1 MAVKPE
7 TVAAVRNDAR
17 ETAWRQRLRE
27 RADRPPDAPRRELRA
42 RIGGAAIGSIE
53 DALAARLLGE
63 DLALAADGDALA
75 LTGPVD
81 ATLATLARWLHD
93 RGLASRWRDEL
104 LAVVAAD
111 GATLGRVER
120 AAVRPLGITTFA
132 VHLVGRS
139 PQGGWWVQ
147 QRADDKA
154 TDPGLWDTLM
164 GGLVSAD
171 ETIVQTLE
179 RETWEEAGLRLDA
192 LQRVEPLGR
201 ITIRRPVPEGYMVE
215 QIEMYSAVVPD
226 GMHPDN
232 QDGEV
237 QAFACLDR
245 AALVERLHADAFTL
259 EAALILDA
267 ALQRL

>member
-1 MAVKPE
+1 MSGAHQ
-7 TVAAVRNDAR
+7 RS
-17 ETAWRQRLRE
+17 AWQQRLRE
-27 RADRPPDAPRRELRA
+27 RGDRPPDAPRRELRA
-42 RIGGAAIGSIE
+42 RRGGAAIGSVE
-53 DALAARLLGE
+53 DTLALRLLGE
-63 DLALAADGDALA
+63 DLPLAADADALA
-75 LTGPVD
+75 LTGPAD
-81 ATLATLARWLHD
+81 AALAALARWLHD

-104 LAVVAAD
+104 LTVVD
-111 GATLGRVER
+111 GLGESIGRIER
-120 AAVRPLGITTFA
+120 AAVRLLGITTFA

-139 PQGGWWVQ
+139 PRGGWWVQ

-179 RETWEEAGLRLDA
+179 RETWEEAGLRLDL
-192 LQRVEPLGR
+192 LQRVEALGR

-226 GMHPDN
+226 GLHPDN

-245 AALVERLHADAFTL
+245 AALLEKLHADAFTL

>member
-1 MAVKPE
+1 MAGQP
-7 TVAAVRNDAR
+7 

-27 RADRPPDAPRRELRA
+27 RADRPPDAPRRELRVHA
-42 RIGGAAIGSIE
+42 GGAAIGSVE
-53 DALAARLLGE
+53 DTLAARLLGE
-63 DLALAADGDALA
+63 GLPLASDGDALA
-75 LTGPVD
+75 LAGPLD
-81 ATLATLARWLHD
+81 AALAALARWLHE
-93 RGLASRWRDEL
+93 RGLAGRWRDEQ
-104 LAVVAAD
+104 LAVVDA
-111 GATLGRVER
+111 GGTTRGRIER

-139 PQGGWWVQ
+139 PRGGWWVQ

-171 ETIVQTLE
+171 ETIVQSLE

-192 LQRVEPLGR
+192 LQRVQPLGR
-201 ITIRRPVPEGYMVE
+201 LTIRRPVPEGYMVE

-226 GMHPDN
+226 GLHPDN

-245 AALVERLHADAFTL
+245 TALVERLHADAFTL